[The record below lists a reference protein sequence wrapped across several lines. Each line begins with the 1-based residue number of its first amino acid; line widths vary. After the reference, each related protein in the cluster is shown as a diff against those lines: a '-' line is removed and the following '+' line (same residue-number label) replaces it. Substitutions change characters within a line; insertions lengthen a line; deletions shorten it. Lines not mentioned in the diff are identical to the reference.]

1 MSDTTRLTDQQ
12 LDAIEATYT
21 ESRVSTH
28 YQGCEVDHPFCAVRM
43 LAVEVRALKAGMER
57 IAGARCLEDRFP
69 PGCSGTCVTCQA
81 RAHIAALDG
90 NDPLNVFAGKP

>member
-1 MSDTTRLTDQQ
+1 MEAIPMSDTTRLTDQQ

-43 LAVEVRALKAGMER
+43 LAVEVQALNAERDRLLHIIADMDCRCGPYPELDKAWCQ
-57 IAGARCLEDRFP
+57 RC
-69 PGCSGTCVTCQA
+69 
-81 RAHIAALDG
+81 AALLD
-90 NDPLNVFAGKP
+90 D